1 MRAYRRDH
9 PDSPGSDQEPALTN
23 GMTGS
28 RARLPDRAPTR
39 PGRRPGR
46 GAAEAATA
54 PPARPPGLPGKIT
67 CCAPAAPARRGS
79 RWTCGRHRSG
89 RGQACGPR
97 TEGSTSAA
105 RQRARRAP
113 DQCDSAVSRM
123 SALDDAVSSDAPASI

>member
-9 PDSPGSDQEPALTN
+9 PDLPGSDQDPAPTN

-39 PGRRPGR
+39 LGRRPGR

-67 CCAPAAPARRGS
+67 CCAPAAPARPRS
-79 RWTCGRHRSG
+79 RWTCAAHQSRE
-89 RGQACGPR
+89 GP
-97 TEGSTSAA
+97 SLWP
-105 RQRARRAP
+105 P
-113 DQCDSAVSRM
+113 D
-123 SALDDAVSSDAPASI
+123 